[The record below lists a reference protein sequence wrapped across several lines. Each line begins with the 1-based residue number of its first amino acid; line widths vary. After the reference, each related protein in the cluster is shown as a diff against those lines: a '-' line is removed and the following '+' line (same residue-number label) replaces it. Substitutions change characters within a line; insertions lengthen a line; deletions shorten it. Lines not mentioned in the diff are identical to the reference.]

1 VLHVLGTGRRS
12 GTAIGKIVEGLMR
25 TAPRDRYSFS
35 VLFLESA
42 GSIGRRF
49 KSMDIPTFAAA
60 WSASLRDLAGAARFA
75 GEIRKSSPQIV
86 HFHAGG
92 RAPRAIA
99 RMASGAKIIAH
110 FHSSGVESGYGGR
123 AQSTRGADAVLA
135 NSAATASSLGDA
147 NATVVYPGVVA
158 PPRIR
163 RQPHASGTMTIGAAG
178 RLTPVKG
185 IEFLLE
191 AVSLLSRD
199 GSAIKLDIVGE
210 GAELPRLTRLSE
222 ELGLS
227 ENVRFCGWM
236 EDFTALAD
244 RWDVFVQP
252 SLSEGFGLSIL
263 EAMAAGLP
271 VVATMVGGIPEIVI
285 DGATGILVPPANAEA
300 LAESISALAGD
311 PARRATMGDNGRI
324 RAQEDFSLEESTRSI
339 CLEYDRLLG

>member
-1 VLHVLGTGRRS
+1 LIH
-12 GTAIGKIVEGLMR
+12 
-25 TAPRDRYSFS
+25 TAPPDRYSFS

-42 GSIGRRF
+42 GTIGRRF
-49 KSMDIPTFAAA
+49 TSMGIPTAAVE
-60 WSASLRDLAGAARFA
+60 WSASWRDIAGAARFA
-75 GEIRKSSPQIV
+75 GQIRDARPHVV

-92 RAPRAIA
+92 RAPRTIA
-99 RMASGAKIIAH
+99 RVASRAKVVAH
-110 FHSSGVESGYGGR
+110 FHSSGVESGHSALG
-123 AQSTRGADAVLA
+123 QSTRGADAVIA
-135 NSAATASSLGDA
+135 NSYATASALGDTS
-147 NATVVYPGVVA
+147 ATVVYPGIVV

-163 RQPHASGTMTIGAAG
+163 RQPQASDSITLGTAG

-199 GSAIKLDIVGE
+199 GTSIRLDIVGE

-227 ENVRFCGWM
+227 EAVRFCGWM

-244 RWDVFVQP
+244 KWDVYVQP
-252 SLSEGFGLSIL
+252 SLGEGFGMSIL

-271 VVATMVGGIPEIVI
+271 VVASMVGGIPEIVV

-311 PARRATMGDNGRI
+311 PAQRATMGDNGRA
-324 RAQEDFSLEESTRSI
+324 RAQEDFSLEESTRAI
-339 CLEYDRLLG
+339 CQEYDRLLA